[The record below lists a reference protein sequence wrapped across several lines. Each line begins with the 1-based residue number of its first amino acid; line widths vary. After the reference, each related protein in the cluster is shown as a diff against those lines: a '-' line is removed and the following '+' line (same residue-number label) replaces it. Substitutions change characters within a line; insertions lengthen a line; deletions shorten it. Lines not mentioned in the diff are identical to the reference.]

1 MKVLV
6 IGCNGLLGQSLI
18 DAAPPDSRAE
28 LFGAALEN
36 EPLAGTALA
45 GYRSL
50 DISRRADLESVVRDI
65 APDWIFNAAA
75 ITDVDLCERDPA
87 LAALINRDTVGWMA
101 AMGLPMVQV
110 STDYVFDGLSGP
122 YREEDSTAPLSVYGA
137 GKLESE
143 ALVLGQSD
151 RSLVVRTMTLWGKGR
166 GRKTSFVDF
175 VRDSLAAGKN
185 IRIVTDQWG
194 NPTLAEDLAMGIWK
208 LAGAGRSG
216 IYHVAGSE
224 LNTRFTWA
232 QAIAA
237 HYGLDGSL
245 IQPCLTSD
253 LRQAARRPLKSGL
266 ICDKLERDTGF
277 RPRDVAGQLA
287 RVDALAPKG

>member
-1 MKVLV
+1 MKVLIV
-6 IGCNGLLGQSLI
+6 GCNGLLGQSLI
-18 DAAPPDSRAE
+18 ETGPPESE
-28 LFGAALEN
+28 VQLFGAALEN
-36 EPLAGTALA
+36 EPAAGSALS
-45 GYRSL
+45 GYRSV
-50 DISRRADLESVVRDI
+50 DISGRDGLEAAIKDI

-75 ITDVDLCERDPA
+75 VTDVDLCEREPA
-87 LAALINRDTVGWMA
+87 LAALINRDTVMWMA

-122 YREEDSTAPLSVYGA
+122 YREEDPTAPLSVYGA
-137 GKLESE
+137 TKLESE
-143 ALVLGQSD
+143 AILARSD

-175 VRDSLAAGKN
+175 VRDSLRAGKS

-194 NPTLAEDLAMGIWK
+194 NPTLAEDLAVGIWK
-208 LAGAGRSG
+208 LVLAGRSG
-216 IYHVAGSE
+216 LYHVAGSE

-232 QAIAA
+232 QAIAS
-237 HYGLDGSL
+237 HYGLDGTL
-245 IQPCLTSD
+245 IHPCLTSD
-253 LRQAARRPLKSGL
+253 LKQAARRPLKSGL

-287 RVDALAPKG
+287 RVDALAPKE